1 MPASPSGR
9 DANEIARRRAV
20 AEEAARVGGAVH
32 HRYRRQTVARDVK
45 GDRTDYATKVDYE
58 SQSAARDVIL
68 RHFPGETVVG
78 EEDAPAAAADLMR
91 QMRDGVWL
99 IDPLDGT
106 LEFVHNGPLYS
117 CVVSYVVD
125 GAPVAGVCYFEA
137 HDEMFSAAIGQGAT
151 YNGAPMR
158 TTGTTQL
165 EDAIVATVYRGT
177 EVARAQTFT
186 GRLATLLPRIEG
198 IRITGS
204 PSAGACGV
212 AAGWHD
218 VYAFLHT
225 TNAETV
231 ALDGKPRGQP
241 WETAAFMV
249 LVGEAGGAMSSL
261 GGGPADLL
269 GVNFYAA
276 SEALLLDFHALLATA
291 PAPATT

>member
-1 MPASPSGR
+1 M
-9 DANEIARRRAV
+9 DANELARRRAV
-20 AEEAARVGGAVH
+20 AEEAAQAGGAVH

-58 SQSAARDVIL
+58 SQAAARDVIL
-68 RHFPGETVVG
+68 RHFPGERVVG
-78 EEDAPAAAADLMR
+78 EEDAPASAAELVQ

-125 GAPVAGVCYFEA
+125 GAPVVGVCYFEA
-137 HDEMFSAAIGQGAT
+137 HDEMFSAAAGQGAT
-151 YNGAPMR
+151 YNGAPMH
-158 TTGTTQL
+158 TTGTSKL

-177 EVARAQTFT
+177 EVARAQLFT
-186 GRLATLLPRIEG
+186 GQLTTLLPTVEG
-198 IRITGS
+198 ARITGS

-218 VYAFLHT
+218 IYAYLSEVR
-225 TNAETV
+225 AETV
-231 ALDGKPRGQP
+231 RPDGKPRGQP

-249 LVGEAGGAMSSL
+249 LVTEAGGAMTAL

-269 GVNFYAA
+269 GINFYAA
-276 SEALLLDFHALLATA
+276 SDALLSEFQALLANGER
-291 PAPATT
+291 